1 VLHISISGRAD
12 TDMQSTTIL
21 HKYFWHANVLTYLH
35 MQKHLWS
42 TYIYFN
48 ILNMLKDS
56 WYIHGH
62 IISTAVCCDMHQ
74 WSHSCQIYQSG
85 PLQTVNST
93 KTVMKL
99 WIVDG
104 SACCHLQSLY
114 MLYVHPRWIQQL
126 PTCINEATV
135 TKYVRLDH
143 CEQHQNSY
151 ETVNT

>member
-1 VLHISISGRAD
+1 MLHISISGRQTRICRAQLSYINIS
-12 TDMQSTTIL
+12 DMQM
-21 HKYFWHANVLTYLH
+21 YWHILH

-135 TKYVRLDH
+135 TKYVCLDH